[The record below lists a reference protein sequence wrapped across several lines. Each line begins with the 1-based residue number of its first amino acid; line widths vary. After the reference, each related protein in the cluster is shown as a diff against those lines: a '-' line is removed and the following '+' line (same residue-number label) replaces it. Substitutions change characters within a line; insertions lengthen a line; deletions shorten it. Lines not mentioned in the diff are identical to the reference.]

1 MRFLLINI
9 FLLFYVFVSNAQ
21 IYNYGEIIL
30 EENAQIH
37 TNSQIHIYSSG
48 KFNNSGK
55 ILLKKNWI
63 NQNKSGAFN
72 ENRGEVLFAGQSQ
85 LIKDEPTEFGI
96 LSLMNSTNTKLQT
109 NIAVEDKIKLE
120 NGSLFLNG
128 HFINLKNSK
137 PTAIQINSG
146 YLISENPYSQII
158 WAIENLPD
166 SYTIPFST
174 KEKEQI
180 PFIFKVLKKGSDYV
194 SFNTYSTPSDNT
206 PLPENTGSLIL
217 DDIDISNSAIDRF
230 WYINTNGATLDVKM
244 FFTSKDLDG
253 NQIDKNNL
261 SLLYYNGTEWVVD
274 TTGNYDNNN
283 NNNSYSTIIDKSG
296 WFTLISYKP
305 LSTDEKSDLFQINSL
320 SLFPNPSKST
330 ISFKLPEDIKLSE
343 LEIRDLLGRKVFC
356 ELLNGKNNT
365 YVLDI
370 SQLNKSTYFIIAKQD
385 RTKIY
390 YGKFIKI

>member
-1 MRFLLINI
+1 MDMRFLLINI
-9 FLLFYVFVSNAQ
+9 FILFYVFVSNAQ
-21 IYNYGEIIL
+21 IYNHGEIIL
-30 EENAQIH
+30 EDNAQIR

-55 ILLKKNWI
+55 ILLEKNWI

-72 ENRGEVLFAGQSQ
+72 ENKGEVLFAGQSQ

-109 NIAVEDKIKLE
+109 NISVEDKIKLE

-128 HFINLKNSK
+128 HFINLKNAK

-146 YLISENPYSQII
+146 YLISENPYSKII
-158 WAIENLPD
+158 WAIDNLPD
-166 SYTIPFST
+166 NYRIPFST

-180 PFIFKVLKKGSDYV
+180 PFIFKVQKKGSDYV

-217 DDIDISNSAIDRF
+217 DDIDISNSVIDRF

-274 TTGNYDNNN
+274 TTGNYDG
-283 NNNSYSTIIDKSG
+283 NNSYSTIIDKSG
-296 WFTLISYKP
+296 WFTLISYKS
-305 LSTDEKSDLFQINSL
+305 LNTDEKSDLFQINSL
-320 SLFPNPSKST
+320 SLFPNPSNNT
-330 ISFKLPEDIKLSE
+330 ISFILPENIKLSE
-343 LEIRDLLGRKVFC
+343 LEIRDLFGRKVLC

-385 RTKIY
+385 KTKIY
-390 YGKFIKI
+390 YGKFVKI